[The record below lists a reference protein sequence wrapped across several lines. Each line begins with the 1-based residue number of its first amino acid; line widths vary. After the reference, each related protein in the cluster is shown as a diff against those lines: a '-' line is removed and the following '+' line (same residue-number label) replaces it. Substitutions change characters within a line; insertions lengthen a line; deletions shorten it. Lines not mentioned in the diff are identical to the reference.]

1 MTWEEEQPLWASEL
15 SKKRERC
22 AARTWGPNVT
32 DSGVASLLP
41 ERAVPQARKT
51 SRGAAEG
58 AGPGLLVPGT
68 LSRRGP
74 PPCLLPG
81 GGNRGYPPQCVF
93 PQKARQCSVSPDGE
107 GWGRGVLG
115 ACEAMQ
121 GLPEDPREGRTGVP
135 DGPACTLAVRPGPV
149 GSMRLASPSLWY
161 SRKLPSSSPRF
172 IPHFL

>member
-81 GGNRGYPPQCVF
+81 GGNRGCTHLSASF
-93 PQKARQCSVSPDGE
+93 PRRAVGSWVPVGLC
-107 GWGRGVLG
+107 RGSLRTREKG
-115 ACEAMQ
+115 AQ
-121 GLPEDPREGRTGVP
+121 GSLTGLPVP
-135 DGPACTLAVRPGPV
+135 L
-149 GSMRLASPSLWY
+149 L
-161 SRKLPSSSPRF
+161 
-172 IPHFL
+172 

>member
-51 SRGAAEG
+51 SHGAAEG

-81 GGNRGYPPQCVF
+81 GGNRGCTHLSASF
-93 PQKARQCSVSPDGE
+93 PRRPVSALCLPKGKGGAVGSWVPVGLCRGSLRTREKGARGS
-107 GWGRGVLG
+107 LT
-115 ACEAMQ
+115 
-121 GLPEDPREGRTGVP
+121 GLPVP
-135 DGPACTLAVRPGPV
+135 L
-149 GSMRLASPSLWY
+149 L
-161 SRKLPSSSPRF
+161 
-172 IPHFL
+172 